1 MKQTKLFKC
10 ECGNKFKQLV
20 AENTIIVKCKCGKEA
35 VKNSLYD
42 IKSHDKGETKMNEQ
56 KTIYLSDADIDDL
69 YNGRSV
75 AVEGNTILITFSQ
88 FSRRCVK

>member
-20 AENTIIVKCKCGKEA
+20 AENTILVKCKCGKEA

-42 IKSHDKGETKMNEQ
+42 IKSHDKELERDLDFEK
-56 KTIYLSDADIDDL
+56 KIRAYLFKGDKVRYDEIRANIN
-69 YNGRSV
+69 YG
-75 AVEGNTILITFSQ
+75 GQ
-88 FSRRCVK
+88 